1 MSWWTYAS
9 YFAMAFCAA
18 VPSVFAVRAAARR
31 YGLVALP
38 RADRWHR
45 KPTALFGGVGIFAA
59 FALVMLCRPPE
70 DFAGDELLL
79 VCCAGMFVLGLV
91 DDFVRLKP
99 YAKLIGQII
108 FSTAFTLFGTRLHWL
123 GSPVLDQALTI
134 FWLVGIAN
142 ALNLLD
148 NLDGLAAGV
157 TAIAAAYL
165 VFFCHDSG
173 QYSAA
178 AMAAAF
184 CGAVAGFLVFNVN
197 PASIFMGD
205 CGSLFL
211 GFFLGGVTLVSNHP
225 PGLRRNMLT
234 VLGGP
239 VLLLL
244 IPIVDTTLVTIMR
257 KLNGRRVSQGG
268 RDHTSHRLVAIG
280 LSERKAAFVLW
291 GLSAI
296 SGAIAVAV
304 RMLAWPLS
312 VLLLPAFGLG
322 LLVFLIFLGR
332 VRVYQRIDNPA
343 EVQGRALLPT
353 LADFAYKRRIFE
365 VLHDLVLVVMA
376 YYGAFLLRFDGALV
390 EPFYTQFQASMPV
403 VVLVQVSAFLVLGLY
418 RGLWRYTSTSDL
430 VTLLRALSGAWLATI
445 AALSIVFRLDGFS
458 RGVLIMDGILL
469 AVGVATSRLSFRVI
483 RGYIDRLRNA
493 RESRRVLIYGAGD
506 GGELLVRAL
515 LSDFHMGLRPVGFLD
530 DDPQK
535 RGRMIHGLKVLGPV
549 EMLGEAKSAPE
560 FDEIV
565 ISTDKI
571 SNERAALLVRLTELT
586 GVRTRKMR
594 IALD

>member
-1 MSWWTYAS
+1 MSWRLYAI
-9 YFAMAFCAA
+9 YFALALGVS
-18 VPSVFAVRAAARR
+18 VPLVYLTRLSARR
-31 YGLVALP
+31 FGLVAVP
-38 RADRWHR
+38 RPDRWHR

-59 FALVMLCRPPE
+59 FALVMLVKPPS
-70 DFAGDELLL
+70 DFAGDQLLL
-79 VCCAGMFVLGLV
+79 LCSTGMFLLGLL

-99 YAKLIGQII
+99 YAKLIGQITI
-108 FSTAFTLFGTRLHWL
+108 STAFTLFGTRLHWL
-123 GSPVLDQALTI
+123 ASPVLDQALTI

-148 NLDGLAAGV
+148 NLDGLAGGV
-157 TAIAAAYL
+157 AAIVAAYL

-173 QYSAA
+173 QYAAA

-184 CGAVAGFLVFNVN
+184 CGSIIGFLVFNVN

-211 GFFLGGVTLVSNHP
+211 GFFLGGVTMVSNHP
-225 PGLRRNMLT
+225 VGLRRNVVTL
-234 VLGGP
+234 LAGP

-244 IPIVDTTLVTIMR
+244 IPIVDTTLVTVMR
-257 KLNGRRVSQGG
+257 KLHGRPISQGG

-280 LSERKAAFVLW
+280 LSERWAAFILW

-296 SGAIAVAV
+296 SGAVAVAIRLLELPV
-304 RMLAWPLS
+304 S
-312 VLLLPAFGLG
+312 VLLVPAFALG

-332 VRVYQRIDNPA
+332 VRVYQPVENEA
-343 EVQGRALLPT
+343 QGKGRAVLPT
-353 LADFAYKRRIFE
+353 LADFAYKRRLFE
-365 VLHDLVLVVMA
+365 VLHDLVLIVMA
-376 YYGAFLLRFDGALV
+376 YYGAFLLRFDGELV
-390 EPFYTQFQASMPV
+390 QPFFVQFQASIPV
-403 VVLVQVSAFLVLGLY
+403 LVLVQIITFLALGLY
-418 RGLWRYTSTSDL
+418 RGVWRYTSTSDV
-430 VTLLRALSGAWLATI
+430 VTLMRAVVGAWVATI
-445 AALSIVFRLDGFS
+445 LAFAFVFRLDGFS

-469 AVGVATSRLSFRVI
+469 ALGVTASRLSFRLL
-483 RGYIDRLRNA
+483 RNYIERLRSR

-515 LSDFHMGLRPVGFLD
+515 MNNFSLGLQPVGFID

-535 RGRMIHGLKVLGPV
+535 LGRVIHGLRVFGPV
-549 EMLGEAKSAPE
+549 ELLSSVAGDAEV
-560 FDEIV
+560 DEIV

-571 SNERAALLVRLTELT
+571 PAERTALLSRLTELA
-586 GVRTRKMR
+586 GIRTRKMR

>member
-1 MSWWTYAS
+1 MSWWNYAS
-9 YFAMAFCAA
+9 YFALAFCAA
-18 VPSVFAVRAAARR
+18 LPAVFAVRATARR

-45 KPTALFGGVGIFAA
+45 KPTALFGGVGIFAG
-59 FALVMLCRPPE
+59 FALVMLVRQPA
-70 DFAGDELLL
+70 DFSGDELLL
-79 VCCAGMFVLGLV
+79 VCCAGMFALGLI
-91 DDFVRLKP
+91 DDFVGLKP
-99 YAKLIGQII
+99 YAKLIGQIV
-108 FSTAFTLFGTRLHWL
+108 FSTAFTLFGTRLQWL
-123 GSPVLDQALTI
+123 SSPVLDQALTI

-148 NLDGLAAGV
+148 NLDGLAGGV
-157 TAIAAAYL
+157 AAIAAAYL

-173 QYSAA
+173 QFSAA
-178 AMAAAF
+178 AMAAAL
-184 CGAVAGFLVFNVN
+184 CGAVCGFLVFNVN

-211 GFFLGGVTLVSNHP
+211 GFFLGGMTLVANHP
-225 PGLRRNMLT
+225 VGLRRNMLA

-291 GLSAI
+291 GLSAA

-304 RMLAWPLS
+304 RVLAWPLS
-312 VLLLPAFGLG
+312 VLLMPAFGLG

-332 VRVYQRIDNPA
+332 VRVYQPVDSPA

-390 EPFYTQFQASMPV
+390 EPFYAQFQASMPV
-403 VVLVQVSAFLVLGLY
+403 VVLVQISSFLVLGLY

-430 VTLLRALSGAWLATI
+430 ITLMRAIGGAWLATI
-445 AALSIVFRLDGFS
+445 AALTIVFRLEGFS

-483 RGYIDRLRNA
+483 RSYVDRLRNA
-493 RESRRVLIYGAGD
+493 RGSRRVLIYGAGD

-549 EMLGEAKSAPE
+549 EMLGEGKNTTE

-565 ISTDKI
+565 ISTNKI
-571 SNERAALLVRLTELT
+571 GAERTALLVRLTELT
-586 GVRTRKMR
+586 GIRTRKMR